1 MRRRYIMA
9 SIFFAAAFA
18 LAGMCYGSYRY
29 AEDMEADRRPDAQ
42 ADEGGERLASAD
54 EQESAPPSE
63 SEQPDLTAAFAG
75 KNGGGMDEDG
85 FFLTVEKGEVVV
97 YDKNHK
103 VLRERTGI
111 SIKHLPAD
119 EVKKLKKGFVA
130 ENEKDLYSI
139 LENFSS

>member
-1 MRRRYIMA
+1 MRRRYSMCIIFCAA
-9 SIFFAAAFA
+9 SLV
-18 LAGMCYGSYRY
+18 LAGMCYGSYRHS
-29 AEDMEADRRPDAQ
+29 EDSVKRE
-42 ADEGGERLASAD
+42 ESGEQLASAD
-54 EQESAPPSE
+54 EQDPGESAPPSE